1 MKTAMQEFLDYMKEY
16 NMILVKEGIEPNL
29 LIKMLQHKAEKLLEK
44 EKEQI
49 KEAWYNGGVNGMG
62 LFETNTG
69 EEYYNETYFQQEDK
83 TFKQKSK
90 WTSVDNTKH

>member
-1 MKTAMQEFLDYMKEY
+1 MKTAMQDVLGLVEQMFANARTKEVESAM
-16 NMILVKEGIEPNL
+16 NDVINIITQQGLVR
-29 LIKMLQHKAEKLLEK
+29 

-69 EEYYNETYFQQEDK
+69 EEYYDKNYKNEG
-83 TFKQKSK
+83 
-90 WTSVDNTKH
+90 